1 MAGRISER
9 TERAIRRVLDGH
21 APTSAARAEGIDA
34 STLFRALRRRREQG
48 PAVTDGRVV
57 IIGAG
62 SLGRELMQ
70 WIRLDERTEEIAFL
84 DDHLEGATILG
95 SLADYERR
103 PGDQVMI
110 AIANP
115 AAREKVAQQ
124 LAAVAGYVSGLATV
138 GSCEI
143 GDGSLLM
150 PHALV
155 SADAKL
161 GACTIVNCYSS
172 VAHDVV
178 MGDYCTLSGH
188 VDVTGKV
195 RVGRRVFFGSGARVM
210 PGVTI
215 GDDAV
220 IGIGAVVVRDV
231 PAGAT
236 VFGNPARQVSA

>member
-21 APTSAARAEGIDA
+21 TPTASARAEDIDP

-48 PAVTDGRVV
+48 PASVGRAV

-70 WIRLDERTEEIAFL
+70 WIRHDGRTEEIAFL
-84 DDHLEGATILG
+84 DDAIEAATVIG
-95 SLADYERR
+95 TLADYERR
-103 PGDQVMI
+103 TGDQVMI
-110 AIANP
+110 AIADP
-115 AAREKVAQQ
+115 AMREKVAQQ
-124 LAAVAGYVSGLATV
+124 LAAVASYLSALATV

-150 PHALV
+150 PHCLV

-172 VAHDVV
+172 IGHDVEL
-178 MGDYCTLSGH
+178 GDYCTLASH
-188 VDVTGKV
+188 VDLTGRVKV
-195 RVGRRVFFGSGARVM
+195 GARVFFGSGARAL

-220 IGIGAVVVRDV
+220 IGAGAVVVRDV
-231 PAGAT
+231 AAGAT
-236 VFGNPARQVSA
+236 VFGNPARSVS